1 VDIASTNQEHNL
13 QTQVQLML
21 SSWILENL
29 ELQVQSPF
37 SLANQETLPDQYF
50 HRMEDWCISG
60 LPWLMHMQQ
69 QTYMW
74 NGNYVDLTTSP
85 CLTNQS
91 SYVSLQITEVI
102 RVVVKSSDN

>member
-1 VDIASTNQEHNL
+1 MDIASTNQEHNL

-69 QTYMW
+69 QAYMCYRIIC
-74 NGNYVDLTTSP
+74 GTLTISP
-85 CLTNQS
+85 SLTNRS
-91 SYVSLQITEVI
+91 SYVFL
-102 RVVVKSSDN
+102 

>member
-1 VDIASTNQEHNL
+1 
-13 QTQVQLML
+13 ML

-69 QTYMW
+69 QAYMW
-74 NGNYVDLTTSP
+74 YRIICGTLTISP
-85 CLTNQS
+85 SLTNQS
-91 SYVSLQITEVI
+91 SYVSLQIAEVI